1 MQIADSLSRGEAIS
15 NFELEAKPK
24 KVLYLDFELS
34 DKQLENR
41 CSDNYKDHYRFHDN
55 FLRGELN
62 AELELP
68 ANIKSIED
76 YLCETLELCVTKN
89 NVEVLIVDNL
99 TYLNNDN
106 EKAKYA
112 LHLMKQLKKLTKSF
126 NISILVLS
134 HTPKRD
140 DSKPITKNDLA
151 GSKML
156 MNFCDS
162 SFAIGASSQNHSYRY
177 IKQIKQRNTEHVY
190 HSDNIILCE
199 IKKESNFLKFQFL
212 NFDSESNHLKS
223 FDSKSI
229 EDRDAKMIELI
240 QEGLSNVQIGKEIGI
255 HEATVRQ
262 RKAKLGL

>member
-1 MQIADSLSRGEAIS
+1 
-15 NFELEAKPK
+15 
-24 KVLYLDFELS
+24 
-34 DKQLENR
+34 
-41 CSDNYKDHYRFHDN
+41 
-55 FLRGELN
+55 
-62 AELELP
+62 
-68 ANIKSIED
+68 
-76 YLCETLELCVTKN
+76 
-89 NVEVLIVDNL
+89 
-99 TYLNNDN
+99 
-106 EKAKYA
+106 
-112 LHLMKQLKKLTKSF
+112 
-126 NISILVLS
+126 
-134 HTPKRD
+134 
-140 DSKPITKNDLA
+140 
-151 GSKML
+151 

-162 SFAIGASSQNHSYRY
+162 SFTIGSSSQDHSYRY

-190 HSDNIILCE
+190 HSGNVLLCE